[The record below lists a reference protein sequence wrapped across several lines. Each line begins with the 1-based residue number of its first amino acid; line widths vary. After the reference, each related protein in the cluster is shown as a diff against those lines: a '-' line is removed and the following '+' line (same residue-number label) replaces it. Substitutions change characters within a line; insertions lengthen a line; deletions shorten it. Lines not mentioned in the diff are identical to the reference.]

1 MYTPELNKVKTC
13 LIKICQ
19 QGGLKF
25 GSSKWLQSA
34 IYKLEKSKPDL
45 VKLVKLVWTGYKS
58 GETNGQTKHRKRLLE
73 SLLMAW
79 KRLWKSLE
87 FFIYKRRVLALGIN
101 CLFSGELLCTRIRC
115 ATANYS
121 YTNYRSI
128 SDNKNTSESS
138 LVNEGVTRDKD
149 WCLECDKIRGP
160 PVCGPNWKT
169 YRSACHA
176 YHCAGFQIDDVKEGK
191 CESFVSGLF
200 LFLYAIRTFKV
211 SLLFV
216 HYCLSKLLLLRYF
229 SLENRLQIRPCSV
242 LYERTYW
249 LERNV

>member
-1 MYTPELNKVKTC
+1 
-13 LIKICQ
+13 
-19 QGGLKF
+19 
-25 GSSKWLQSA
+25 
-34 IYKLEKSKPDL
+34 
-45 VKLVKLVWTGYKS
+45 
-58 GETNGQTKHRKRLLE
+58 
-73 SLLMAW
+73 MAW
-79 KRLWKSLE
+79 KRLWKSPE

-138 LVNEGVTRDKD
+138 VVNEGVTRDKD

-191 CESFVSGLF
+191 CESFVSVFFFVPLSSKKLQRVSSVCTLLSF
-200 LFLYAIRTFKV
+200 QTIAA
-211 SLLFV
+211 SLLLAWKQIANTTLFRP
-216 HYCLSKLLLLRYF
+216 LRKDT
-229 SLENRLQIRPCSV
+229 LVRKKRLARASRPNFYKKDRSVCSSQWGGSCC
-242 LYERTYW
+242 Y
-249 LERNV
+249 